1 MANILAEALEP
12 GYTLLDRNKF
22 LRPMACL
29 IDCKSLYDHANGVT
43 SPSTVSDKLTSIE
56 ITILRELRR
65 DSGIAIKWGPGAL
78 QLADGL
84 TKDKEEP
91 AVRLRGAVR
100 AASFQMSSESE
111 VLRNNKLEKE
121 RKALRKAKQAEQADG
136 KTVTPA

>member
-1 MANILAEALEP
+1 M
-12 GYTLLDRNKF
+12 
-22 LRPMACL
+22 
-29 IDCKSLYDHANGVT
+29 
-43 SPSTVSDKLTSIE
+43 
-56 ITILRELRR
+56 
-65 DSGIAIKWGPGAL
+65 
-78 QLADGL
+78 ADGL